1 MQSAEPDVR
10 KSPEGKKSS
19 DLMVEVWPRNVRITV
34 CEHKKE
40 KISLANYKVYVMKF
54 MLYKMI

>member
-34 CEHKKE
+34 CDQKKE

-54 MLYKMI
+54 MFV